1 MEIHNTNEDTVK
13 QIIEDYCSNE
23 NFDKDKYCS
32 CIQCRLDVA
41 CYVLN
46 NSKPRYTVSSR
57 GIIHHE
63 MDYISKLQET
73 ADLYHLVKDGFEII
87 ASHKRPGVDHSIDSP
102 EKVKPGLYFNFPN
115 IIGKVLDG
123 KTFEPIR
130 NAEIILYLDEKIVSM
145 TSKTTPN
152 PNITESATKSI
163 FVFQPA
169 PVIAE
174 KVGITK
180 TFRFQIVA
188 RKPDYQEYISI
199 IDISSTSENSY
210 ADSMHVSK
218 TMNLDDIYLF
228 PVVE

>member
-32 CIQCRLDVA
+32 CIQCKLDVA

-87 ASHKRPGVDHSIDSP
+87 ATHKRPGVDHSIDSP
-102 EKVKPGLYFNFPN
+102 EKVKSGLYFNFSQ
-115 IIGKVLDG
+115 
-123 KTFEPIR
+123 
-130 NAEIILYLDEKIVSM
+130 YYW
-145 TSKTTPN
+145 
-152 PNITESATKSI
+152 KS
-163 FVFQPA
+163 
-169 PVIAE
+169 
-174 KVGITK
+174 
-180 TFRFQIVA
+180 
-188 RKPDYQEYISI
+188 S
-199 IDISSTSENSY
+199 
-210 ADSMHVSK
+210 
-218 TMNLDDIYLF
+218 
-228 PVVE
+228 